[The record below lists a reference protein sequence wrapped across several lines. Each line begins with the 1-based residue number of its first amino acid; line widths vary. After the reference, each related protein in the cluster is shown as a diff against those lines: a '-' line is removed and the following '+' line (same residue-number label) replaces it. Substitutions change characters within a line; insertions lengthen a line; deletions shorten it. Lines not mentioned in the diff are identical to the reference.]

1 MLLEERSR
9 SVLTGA
15 FRLRYATLD
24 AKRGVKMKIAVTGAF
39 SYSGKYITRRLLAR
53 GEEVITLTGH
63 PNRPDPFSGK
73 VKAYPLDFDP
83 SLHSGQAPHRLT
95 RSLQGVDVLVNTYW
109 VRFDK
114 GENTQPRA
122 VENTRK
128 LVNAAKAAGV
138 KRIVHISI
146 TNPSAQS
153 HLPYF
158 WGKAANEK
166 AVIDSG
172 MSYAILRPTVLVGDE
187 DILINNIAYLLRRF
201 PVEGVYRT
209 DNYIVDAV
217 GPDIFTFREMVE
229 LIGDKIGAQRPL
241 IPVPPRLALLAAQ
254 FLSLFVKD
262 VMLTPEEVD
271 GLMADL
277 LVSKE
282 PPRGKTRLADWLE
295 QNKDRVGTNYA
306 SEIKK
311 HYEGFARPKGTGTL
325 VSGASGE

>member
-1 MLLEERSR
+1 
-9 SVLTGA
+9 
-15 FRLRYATLD
+15 
-24 AKRGVKMKIAVTGAF
+24 MKIAVTGAF
-39 SYSGKYITRRLLAR
+39 SYSGKYIARRLLER

-63 PNRPDPFSGK
+63 PNRPDPFGGK
-73 VKAYPLDFDP
+73 VKAYPLDFDET
-83 SLHSGQAPHRLT
+83 GMT

-114 GENTQPRA
+114 GGNTQPRA

-128 LVNAAKAAGV
+128 LVNAARAAGV
-138 KRIVHISI
+138 KRMVHISI
-146 TNPSAQS
+146 TNPSAES

-166 AVIDSG
+166 AVIESG

-201 PVEGVYRT
+201 PFFALPGDGSYKLQPVHVDDVAALAVEGVYRT
-209 DNYIVDAV
+209 DSYIIDAV
-217 GPDIFTFREMVE
+217 GPDVFTFKEMVQ
-229 LIGDKIGAQRPL
+229 LIGKKVGARRPL

-262 VMLTPEEVD
+262 VILTPEEVD
-271 GLMADL
+271 GLMAGL

-282 PPRGKTRLADWLE
+282 PARGKTRLADWLE
-295 QNKDRVGTNYA
+295 KNKDRVGAKYA

-311 HYEGFARPKGTGTL
+311 HYRFDLATK
-325 VSGASGE
+325 S

>member
-1 MLLEERSR
+1 
-9 SVLTGA
+9 
-15 FRLRYATLD
+15 
-24 AKRGVKMKIAVTGAF
+24 MKIAVTGAF
-39 SYSGKYITRRLLAR
+39 SYSGKYITKRLLER

-63 PNRPDPFSGK
+63 PNRPDPFGGK
-73 VKAYPLDFDP
+73 VKAYPLDFDE
-83 SLHSGQAPHRLT
+83 SSMA

-114 GENTQPRA
+114 GANTQPRA

-128 LVNAAKAAGV
+128 LVNAAKAASV
-138 KRIVHISI
+138 KRMVHISI
-146 TNPSAQS
+146 TNPSAES

-166 AVIDSG
+166 AVMNSG

-201 PVEGVYRT
+201 PFFALPGDGSYKLQLVYVDDVAALAVEGVYRQGS
-209 DNYIVDAV
+209 YVIDAV
-217 GPDIFTFREMVE
+217 GPDIFTFKEMVQ
-229 LIGDKIGAQRPL
+229 LIGEKIGAKRPL
-241 IPVPPRLALLAAQ
+241 ISVPPRLALLAAQ
-254 FLSLFVKD
+254 FLSLFVRD
-262 VMLTPEEVD
+262 VILTPEEVD
-271 GLMADL
+271 GLMAGL

-295 QNKDRVGTNYA
+295 KNKDKVGAKYA

-311 HYEGFARPKGTGTL
+311 HYQPFAQ
-325 VSGASGE
+325 S